1 MGLGAFKVSIEV
13 LRGVE
18 DSDESSIKTVDDF
31 LLFLDSEIF
40 FSSLST
46 RASSVAT

>member
-1 MGLGAFKVSIEV
+1 MGFGAFSVSTDV
-13 LRGVE
+13 RRGV
-18 DSDESSIKTVDDF
+18 DVSDESNINTVDDF